1 MVSVSRLL
9 LSIPEPIQ
17 LEAFC
22 NIEFCI
28 LYVEMSVILV
38 MQQEEVYERD
48 ALFP

>member
-1 MVSVSRLL
+1 MVCVSRLL
-9 LSIPEPIQ
+9 LSIPEPIK

-38 MQQEEVYERD
+38 MQQEEVYERG